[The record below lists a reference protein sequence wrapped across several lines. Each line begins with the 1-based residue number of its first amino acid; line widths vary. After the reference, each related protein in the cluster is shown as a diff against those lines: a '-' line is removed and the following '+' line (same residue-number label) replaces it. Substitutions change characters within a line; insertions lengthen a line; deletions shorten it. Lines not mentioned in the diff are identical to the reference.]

1 MDCITKTVFPDGRI
15 RVSDGSTVRTLRLD
29 ELLNADNPWGLRVEV
44 CKFETTEE
52 DAFYD
57 SEAGTYGL
65 YADPVWWE
73 LVASKEELEQCP
85 DVYWL
90 GEKVIT
96 FVKGEMVV
104 LPLLSRAGEAFSGTQ
119 AEGLLECIGAISQ
132 ASRRSCLSS
141 WDDDPDEEDIDERTA
156 RELGIT
162 VRLLKAGEDY
172 YRQLQEERV
181 QLPEPQ
187 SQEERGSFLEP
198 SDDYEEYEEE

>member
-119 AEGLLECIGAISQ
+119 AEGLLERIGAISQ

-187 SQEERGSFLEP
+187 SQEERGRFLEP

>member
-1 MDCITKTVFPDGRI
+1 MDYITKTVFPDGRI

-90 GEKVIT
+90 GEKVIS

-104 LPLLSRAGEAFSGTQ
+104 LPILGRAGELFSGTQ
-119 AEGLLECIGAISQ
+119 AEGLLEFIGAIS
-132 ASRRSCLSS
+132 AATRRSCLSS
-141 WDDDPDEEDIDERTA
+141 WGNDSDEEDIDEKIA
-156 RELGIT
+156 RELGVT
-162 VRLLKAGEDY
+162 VKLLKECEEY

-181 QLPEPQ
+181 HLV
-187 SQEERGSFLEP
+187 EP

>member
-15 RVSDGSTVRTLRLD
+15 RVSDGCIVRTLRLD

-52 DAFYD
+52 EAFHDGD
-57 SEAGTYGL
+57 SDTYGL

-73 LVASKEELEQCP
+73 LIASKEELELCP
-85 DVYWL
+85 DIYWF

-96 FVKGEMVV
+96 FVKGEMVI
-104 LPLLSRAGEAFSGTQ
+104 LPILSRAGEVFSGTQ

-132 ASRRSCLSS
+132 ASRRSCLNN
-141 WDDDPDEEDIDERTA
+141 WDNDSDEEDIDEKTA
-156 RELGIT
+156 RELGVT

-181 QLPEPQ
+181 RLFDPA
-187 SQEERGSFLEP
+187 
-198 SDDYEEYEEE
+198 DTVEEYEED

>member
-1 MDCITKTVFPDGRI
+1 MDYITKTVFPDGRI

-65 YADPVWWE
+65 YAEPVWWE

-90 GEKVIT
+90 GEKVIS

-104 LPLLSRAGEAFSGTQ
+104 LPILGRVGELFSGTQ
-119 AEGLLECIGAISQ
+119 AEGLLEFIGAIS
-132 ASRRSCLSS
+132 AATRRSRLSS
-141 WDDDPDEEDIDERTA
+141 WDNDSDEEDIDEKIA
-156 RELGIT
+156 RELGVT
-162 VRLLKAGEDY
+162 VKLLKECEEY

-181 QLPEPQ
+181 HL
-187 SQEERGSFLEP
+187 FEP
-198 SDDYEEYEEE
+198 SDDYEEYEEA

>member
-1 MDCITKTVFPDGRI
+1 MDYITKTVFPDGRI

-90 GEKVIT
+90 GEKVIS

-104 LPLLSRAGEAFSGTQ
+104 LPILGRAGELFSGTQ
-119 AEGLLECIGAISQ
+119 AEGLLEFIGAIS
-132 ASRRSCLSS
+132 AATRRSCLSS
-141 WDDDPDEEDIDERTA
+141 WDSDSDEEDIDEKIA
-156 RELGIT
+156 RELGVT
-162 VRLLKAGEDY
+162 VKLLKECEEY

-181 QLPEPQ
+181 HLV
-187 SQEERGSFLEP
+187 EP
-198 SDDYEEYEEE
+198 SDDYEEYEEA

>member
-1 MDCITKTVFPDGRI
+1 MDYITKTVFPDGRI

-52 DAFYD
+52 EAFYD

-85 DVYWL
+85 DVYWF
-90 GEKVIT
+90 GEKVVT

-104 LPLLSRAGEAFSGTQ
+104 LPILGRAGELFSGTQ
-119 AEGLLECIGAISQ
+119 AEGLLEFIGAISV
-132 ASRRSCLSS
+132 ATRRSCLSS
-141 WDDDPDEEDIDERTA
+141 WDNDSDEDDIDEKIA
-156 RELGIT
+156 RELGVT
-162 VRLLKAGEDY
+162 VKLLKECEEY

-181 QLPEPQ
+181 HLI
-187 SQEERGSFLEP
+187 EP

>member
-1 MDCITKTVFPDGRI
+1 MDYITKTVFPDGRI

-90 GEKVIT
+90 GEKVIS

-104 LPLLSRAGEAFSGTQ
+104 LPILGRAGELFSGTQ
-119 AEGLLECIGAISQ
+119 AEGLLEFIGAIS
-132 ASRRSCLSS
+132 AATRRSRLSS
-141 WDDDPDEEDIDERTA
+141 WDNDSDEEDIDEKIA
-156 RELGIT
+156 RELGVT
-162 VRLLKAGEDY
+162 VKLLKECEEY

-181 QLPEPQ
+181 HLV
-187 SQEERGSFLEP
+187 EP

>member
-1 MDCITKTVFPDGRI
+1 MDYITKTVFPDGRI

-90 GEKVIT
+90 GEKVIS
-96 FVKGEMVV
+96 FVKGERVV
-104 LPLLSRAGEAFSGTQ
+104 LPILGRAGELFSGTQ
-119 AEGLLECIGAISQ
+119 AEGLLEFIGAIS
-132 ASRRSCLSS
+132 AATRRSRLSS
-141 WDDDPDEEDIDERTA
+141 WDNDSDEEDIDEKIA
-156 RELGIT
+156 RELGVT
-162 VRLLKAGEDY
+162 VKLLKECEEY

-181 QLPEPQ
+181 HLV
-187 SQEERGSFLEP
+187 EP

>member
-187 SQEERGSFLEP
+187 SQEERGRFLEP

>member
-1 MDCITKTVFPDGRI
+1 MDYITKTVFPDGRI

-52 DAFYD
+52 EAFYD

-85 DVYWL
+85 DIYWF

-104 LPLLSRAGEAFSGTQ
+104 LPILGQAGEVYSGTQ
-119 AEGLLECIGAISQ
+119 AEGLLECIGAISM
-132 ASRRSCLSS
+132 ATRRSCLNS
-141 WDDDPDEEDIDERTA
+141 WDDGSDEEDVDERTA
-156 RELGIT
+156 RELGVT
-162 VRLLKAGEDY
+162 VKLLKKSEEY
-172 YRQLQEERV
+172 YRRLQEERV
-181 QLPEPQ
+181 HLFE
-187 SQEERGSFLEP
+187 SADVCNEYAEE
-198 SDDYEEYEEE
+198 

>member
-1 MDCITKTVFPDGRI
+1 MDYITKTVFPDGRI

-65 YADPVWWE
+65 YAEPVWWE
-73 LVASKEELEQCP
+73 LVASKEELMQCP
-85 DVYWL
+85 DIYWF

-141 WDDDPDEEDIDERTA
+141 WDDDPDEEDVDEKTA

-181 QLPEPQ
+181 HLFEPQ
-187 SQEERGSFLEP
+187 PQEERGRFLEP
-198 SDDYEEYEEE
+198 SDDYEEYEEA

>member
-1 MDCITKTVFPDGRI
+1 MDYITKTVFPDGRI

-29 ELLNADNPWGLRVEV
+29 ELLNAGNPWGLRVEV

-90 GEKVIT
+90 GEKVIS

-104 LPLLSRAGEAFSGTQ
+104 LPILGRAGELFSGTQ
-119 AEGLLECIGAISQ
+119 AEGLLEFIGAIS
-132 ASRRSCLSS
+132 AATRRSRLSS
-141 WDDDPDEEDIDERTA
+141 WDNDSDEEDIDEKIA
-156 RELGIT
+156 RELGVT
-162 VRLLKAGEDY
+162 VKLLKECEEY

-181 QLPEPQ
+181 HLI
-187 SQEERGSFLEP
+187 EP

>member
-1 MDCITKTVFPDGRI
+1 MDYITKTVFPDGRI

-90 GEKVIT
+90 GEKVIS

-104 LPLLSRAGEAFSGTQ
+104 LPILGRAGELFSGTQ
-119 AEGLLECIGAISQ
+119 AEGLLEFIGAIS
-132 ASRRSCLSS
+132 AATRRSRLSS
-141 WDDDPDEEDIDERTA
+141 WDNDSDEEDIDEKIA
-156 RELGIT
+156 RELGVT
-162 VRLLKAGEDY
+162 VKLLKECEEY
-172 YRQLQEERV
+172 YRQLQEERMHLV
-181 QLPEPQ
+181 
-187 SQEERGSFLEP
+187 EP

>member
-132 ASRRSCLSS
+132 ASRRSCLRS

-187 SQEERGSFLEP
+187 SQEERGRFLEP

>member
-1 MDCITKTVFPDGRI
+1 MDYITKTVFPDGRI

-90 GEKVIT
+90 GEKVIS

-104 LPLLSRAGEAFSGTQ
+104 LPILGRAGELFSGTQ
-119 AEGLLECIGAISQ
+119 AEGLLEFIGAIS
-132 ASRRSCLSS
+132 AATRRSCLSS
-141 WDDDPDEEDIDERTA
+141 WDNDSDEEDIDEKIA
-156 RELGIT
+156 SELGVT
-162 VRLLKAGEDY
+162 VKLLKECEEY

-181 QLPEPQ
+181 HLV
-187 SQEERGSFLEP
+187 EP

>member
-1 MDCITKTVFPDGRI
+1 MDYITKTVFPDGRI

-90 GEKVIT
+90 GEKVIS

-104 LPLLSRAGEAFSGTQ
+104 LPILGRAGELFSGTQ
-119 AEGLLECIGAISQ
+119 AEGLLEFIGAIS
-132 ASRRSCLSS
+132 AATRRSCLSS
-141 WDDDPDEEDIDERTA
+141 WDSDSDEEDIDEKIA
-156 RELGIT
+156 RELGVT
-162 VRLLKAGEDY
+162 VKLLKECEEY

-181 QLPEPQ
+181 HLV
-187 SQEERGSFLEP
+187 EP

>member
-1 MDCITKTVFPDGRI
+1 MDYITKTVFPDGRI

-90 GEKVIT
+90 GEKVIS

-104 LPLLSRAGEAFSGTQ
+104 LPILGRAGELFSGTQ
-119 AEGLLECIGAISQ
+119 AEGLLEFIGAISM
-132 ASRRSCLSS
+132 ATRRSCLNS
-141 WDDDPDEEDIDERTA
+141 WDDGSDEEDVDERTA
-156 RELGIT
+156 RELGVT
-162 VRLLKAGEDY
+162 VRLLKKSEEY

-181 QLPEPQ
+181 HLFE
-187 SQEERGSFLEP
+187 SA
-198 SDDYEEYEEE
+198 DACNEYEEE